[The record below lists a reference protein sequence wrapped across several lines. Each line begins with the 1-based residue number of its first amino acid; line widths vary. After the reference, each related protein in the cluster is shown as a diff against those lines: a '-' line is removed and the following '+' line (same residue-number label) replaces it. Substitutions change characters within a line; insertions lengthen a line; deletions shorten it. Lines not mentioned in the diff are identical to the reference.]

1 MTKQLR
7 IAYLCGT
14 NGWGGLEMNQLKNA
28 IWMQERSH
36 FVKIYCLENSPIH
49 KATLENNLPFGIIQK
64 HKNHYDFIKAFIL
77 LRLLKKDK
85 VEHLIFRATFDQ
97 SIAATI
103 SFLSHRKIKVHYFM
117 EMEFGAPKKQFFR
130 TLRYSYFD
138 SWNCPLEY
146 LKKQVLEN
154 SKVKSEKV
162 NVIPSG
168 LDFDS
173 ITQNSKTQSR
183 NLLKLPEDDF
193 LFGIVGRIDQKKG
206 QLLALKAIAQ
216 LEEYSFTLIIV
227 GEETPDSPS
236 SYLKEIKAFIEAKN
250 LEEKVIFLPFQKNPM
265 EVFNAFDW
273 TLMTSDS
280 ETFGMVTIESMAQGT
295 PVIGSNTGGT
305 PELLHFGKLG
315 LLYETKNVFDL
326 AEKMKIALKNRN
338 LFDHSILQQA
348 IRKFNFNEV
357 CLEVERVIQ
366 PIIKI

>member
-28 IWMQERSH
+28 IWMHKRGH
-36 FVKIYCLENSPIH
+36 FVKLYCLENAPIH
-49 KATLENNLPFGIIQK
+49 KAAENSGIPFSLIKK
-64 HKNHYDFIKAFIL
+64 HKNHYDFIKAFL
-77 LRLLKKDK
+77 LLQLLKTDNIKN
-85 VEHLIFRATFDQ
+85 LIFRATFDQ

-130 TLRYSYFD
+130 TLRYSYFN

-154 SKVKSEKV
+154 SKVNPEKV

-168 LDFDS
+168 LDFTTV
-173 ITQNSKTQSR
+173 TQKDKINSRKLL
-183 NLLKLPEDDF
+183 NLPPTDF

-206 QLLALKAIAQ
+206 QLLALKAITQ
-216 LEEYSFTLIIV
+216 LKEYSFKLIIV

-236 SYLKEIKAFIEAKN
+236 YYLKEIKAFIEANK
-250 LEEKVIFLPFQKNPM
+250 LEEKVLFLPFQKKPM

-273 TLMTSDS
+273 TLMSSDS

-295 PVIGSNTGGT
+295 PVIGSNAGGT
-305 PELLHFGKLG
+305 PELLQFGKVG
-315 LLYETKNVFDL
+315 LLYETKNEYDL
-326 AEKMKIALKNRN
+326 AEKMKTAMEKKQQ
-338 LFDHSILQQA
+338 FTSEILIKCIQ
-348 IRKFNFNEV
+348 KFNGIEV
-357 CLEVERVIQ
+357 CEKVEEVL
-366 PIIKI
+366 KCSK

>member
-1 MTKQLR
+1 VR

-28 IWMQERSH
+28 IWMQERGH

-49 KATLENNLPFGIIQK
+49 KATLENNLHFGIIQK
-64 HKNHYDFIKAFIL
+64 HKNHYDLIKAFQL
-77 LRLLKKDK
+77 LELLKKDS

-97 SIAATI
+97 SIAASI
-103 SFLSHRKIKVHYFM
+103 SFLSRRTIKVHFFM

-130 TLRYSYFD
+130 TLRYSYFN

-154 SKVKSEKV
+154 SKVKPEKV

-168 LDFDS
+168 LDLTTVS
-173 ITQNSKTQSR
+173 QNDKVTSR
-183 NLLKLPEDDF
+183 KLLNLPTTDF
-193 LFGIVGRIDQKKG
+193 LFGIVGRIDPKKG

-216 LEEYSFTLIIV
+216 LEEYSFKLVFV

-236 SYLKEIKAFIEAKN
+236 SYLKEIKAFIKANK
-250 LEEKVIFLPFQKNPM
+250 LEEKVLFLPFQKNPM

-273 TLMTSDS
+273 TLMSSDS

-295 PVIGSNTGGT
+295 PVIGSNAGGT
-305 PELLHFGKLG
+305 PELLHFGEIG
-315 LLYETKNVFDL
+315 LLYETKNMDDL
-326 AEKMKIALKNRN
+326 AEKMKTALEKKTNIKFESLKNASQK
-338 LFDHSILQQA
+338 FDCKQVTAKVESL
-348 IRKFNFNEV
+348 
-357 CLEVERVIQ
+357 LESFLNH
-366 PIIKI
+366 